1 MTALAEPASPQAAP
15 PLLPAAP
22 AVLAAR
28 GLAVGY
34 GRRRPVA
41 VLEDV
46 DLEARPGELIAL
58 LGRNGAGKSTLLRTL
73 AGLQRP
79 LAGRV
84 EINGEPLARLSPGEV
99 ARRLSVVLTDRID
112 AAQLTAGDVV
122 GLGRAPHA
130 GLAGRLSDKDAAVVE
145 RSFSA
150 VSAGHLASRKMDAL
164 SDGERQRVMIAR
176 ALAQEPR
183 VMLLDEPTAFLDA
196 PARIETARL
205 LRNLAHGQ
213 GLATIIATH
222 DFESALRHCDRIWLL
237 GPGRAIAD
245 GAPEDLALDGRLAA
259 AFGGGPLEFDPST
272 MTFEP
277 APGVASALPAAVSAA
292 GGPEDGRAAALARL
306 ALRRAGCA
314 QADWRDAPLRVRI
327 EETSGG
333 VKWDARGP
341 GGLSARGRSLG
352 DLSAHARYACS
363 VVAR

>member
-1 MTALAEPASPQAAP
+1 MTTAATDAP
-15 PLLPAAP
+15 PPLPP
-22 AVLAAR
+22 PRSPSPPPVLAAR

-41 VLEDV
+41 VLEGI

-79 LAGRV
+79 LAGSV
-84 EINGEPLARLSPGEV
+84 EIGGRPLADLSPGEI

-112 AAQLTAGDVV
+112 AAQLTAGDIV
-122 GLGRAPHA
+122 GFGRAPHA
-130 GLAGRLSDKDAAVVE
+130 GFSGRLSAADAAVVQ
-145 RSFSA
+145 RAFSA
-150 VSAGHLASRKMDAL
+150 VSAAHLADRRLDSL

-205 LRNLAHGQ
+205 LRRLARDG
-213 GLATIIATH
+213 GLAIIVATH
-222 DFESALRHCDRIWLL
+222 DFDAALRHCDRIWLL
-237 GPGRAIAD
+237 RPDRIIAV
-245 GAPEDLALDGRLAA
+245 GAPEDLAFNGEIAA
-259 AFGGGPLEFDPST
+259 AFGGGQIEFDSSA

-277 APGVASALPAAVSAA
+277 APDGADALRASVS
-292 GGPEDGRAAALARL
+292 GEGKAAALARL

-314 QADWRDAPLRVRI
+314 PADGEDAPLRVRI
-327 EETSGG
+327 EESEGG
-333 VKWDARGP
+333 VKWDAHGP
-341 GGLSARGRSLG
+341 GGISAEGRSLG
-352 DLSAHARYACS
+352 DLSAHARYACT

>member
-1 MTALAEPASPQAAP
+1 MTALAEAPSPPAAP
-15 PLLPAAP
+15 PPLPGAP

-34 GRRRPVA
+34 GRHRPLA
-41 VLEDV
+41 VLENV

-84 EINGEPLARLSPGEV
+84 EIDGEPLSRLSPGEV

-112 AAQLTAGDVV
+112 AAQLAAGDIV

-130 GLAGRLSDKDAAVVE
+130 GFTGRLSDEDAAVVE

-150 VSAGHLASRKMDAL
+150 VSAAHLADRKMDSL
-164 SDGERQRVMIAR
+164 SDGERQRIMIAR

-205 LRNLAHGQ
+205 LRNLAHGG

-222 DFESALRHCDRIWLL
+222 DFDSALRHSDRIWLL
-237 GPGRAIAD
+237 GPDRAIAAA
-245 GAPEDLALDGRLAA
+245 APEDLALNGRLAA

-277 APGVASALPAAVSAA
+277 APGGARALPAAVSAA

-306 ALRRAGCA
+306 ALRRAGCE

-327 EETSGG
+327 EETDDG
-333 VKWDARGP
+333 VKWNARGP
-341 GGLSARGRSLG
+341 GNLSARGRSLG